1 MGRLADDAF
10 LKEEHL
16 LLREQLRRF
25 VGDRITPHVDK
36 WEREE
41 TFPRELYKEAA
52 DAGFLGV
59 GFPEEYGGSGGDMLH
74 AVIMTEE
81 LIRSG
86 SPGLAASLGSLGIAL
101 PPIVNAGTEEQKRR
115 WLPRVL
121 SGEWI
126 SALAVTEP
134 GTGSD
139 VASIRTRAVRDGEEY
154 VINGSKTFITSGTR
168 ADLVTLAVRTG
179 EEGMGGISIIGVE
192 ADRPGFTVA
201 NKLSKMGWAASD
213 TAELVFEDLRVPANN
228 LIGEPGGGFL
238 IMMQNFG
245 AERLFLAA
253 MAVEIAQLAYEQAV
267 EYSRDR
273 QAFGRPIGKFQVNK
287 HRLAEMATGIDV
299 CRTYVY
305 ALASSVSSGEMRIPE
320 VAMAKNAAVD
330 MAMRVVDHAV
340 QIHGGYG
347 YMREYLVERLYRD
360 IRLFPIGG
368 GTREI
373 MNEIIA
379 RQAGL

>member
-1 MGRLADDAF
+1 MGRMADDAF

-16 LLREQLRRF
+16 LLREQMRRF
-25 VGDRITPHVDK
+25 VSEQIAPHVDQ
-36 WEREE
+36 WEAEE
-41 TFPRELYKEAA
+41 TFPRELYKQIA

-81 LIRSG
+81 LTRSG
-86 SPGLAASLGSLGIAL
+86 SSGLAGSLGSLGIAL
-101 PPIVNAGTEEQKRR
+101 PPIINAGTEEQKRR
-115 WLPRVL
+115 WVPKVL

-126 SALAVTEP
+126 SALGITEP
-134 GTGSD
+134 GTGTD
-139 VASIRTRAVRDGEEY
+139 VASIRTRAVKDGDEY

-168 ADLVTLAVRTG
+168 ADLITLAVRTG
-179 EEGMGGISIIGVE
+179 GEGMEGLSLIGVE
-192 ADRPGFTVA
+192 TDRPGFTVA
-201 NKLSKMGWAASD
+201 NKLKKMGWAASD
-213 TAELVFEDLRVPANN
+213 TAELVFEDMRVPADC

-245 AERLFLAA
+245 GERLFLAA
-253 MAVEIAQLAYEQAV
+253 MAVEMAQMAYDEAKR
-267 EYSRDR
+267 YSQDR
-273 QAFGRPIGKFQVNK
+273 EVFGRPIGKFQVIRHK
-287 HRLAEMATGIDV
+287 LAEMATGLDV

-305 ALASSVSSGEMRIPE
+305 ALASRLDAGDMRIAE

-330 MAMRVVDHAV
+330 MAVQVIDQAV

-360 IRLFPIGG
+360 IRLYPIGG

-373 MNEIIA
+373 MNEIIS
-379 RQAGL
+379 RQI

>member
-1 MGRLADDAF
+1 MGRLADETF

-25 VGDRITPHVDK
+25 VGDRIAPHVDK

-41 TFPRELYKEAA
+41 TFPRELYKEVAA
-52 DAGFLGV
+52 AGFLGV

-81 LIRSG
+81 ITRSG

-101 PPIVNAGTEEQKRR
+101 PPIINAGTQEQKSR
-115 WLPRVL
+115 WIPRVL

-126 SALAVTEP
+126 AALAITEP

-139 VASIRTRAVRDGEEY
+139 VASIRTRAVKDGDEY

-179 EEGMGGISIIGVE
+179 GEGMEGVSLIGVE
-192 ADRPGFTVA
+192 TDRPGFTVA
-201 NKLSKMGWAASD
+201 NKLKKMGWAASD
-213 TAELVFEDLRVPANN
+213 TAELVFEDLRVPAEN
-228 LIGEPGGGFL
+228 LIGDPGGGFVV
-238 IMMQNFG
+238 MMQNFG
-245 AERLFLAA
+245 GERLFLAA
-253 MAVEIAQLAYEQAV
+253 MAVEIAQMAFDEARR
-267 EYSRDR
+267 YSQEREV
-273 QAFGRPIGKFQVNK
+273 FGRPIGKFQVTRHK
-287 HRLAEMATGIDV
+287 LADMATGLDV

-305 ALASSVSSGEMRIPE
+305 ALASRLDAGDVRIQE
-320 VAMAKNAAVD
+320 VAMAKNATVD
-330 MAMRVVDHAV
+330 MAMRVVDQAV

-360 IRLFPIGG
+360 IRLYPIGG

-373 MNEIIA
+373 MNEIIS
-379 RQAGL
+379 RHLG

>member
-1 MGRLADDAF
+1 MGRMADDAF

-16 LLREQLRRF
+16 LLREQMRRF
-25 VGDRITPHVDK
+25 VSEQIAPHVDK
-36 WEREE
+36 WEAEE
-41 TFPRELYKEAA
+41 TFPRELYRQVA

-81 LIRSG
+81 LTRSG
-86 SPGLAASLGSLGIAL
+86 SSGLAASLGSLGIAL
-101 PPIVNAGTEEQKRR
+101 PPIISAGTEEQKRR
-115 WLPRVL
+115 WVPKVL
-121 SGEWI
+121 SGQWI
-126 SALAVTEP
+126 SALAITEP

-139 VASIRTRAVRDGEEY
+139 VASIRTRAVKDGDEY

-168 ADLVTLAVRTG
+168 ADLITLAVRTG
-179 EEGMGGISIIGVE
+179 GEGMGGLSLIGVE
-192 ADRPGFTVA
+192 TDRPGFTVA
-201 NKLSKMGWAASD
+201 NKLKKMGWAASD
-213 TAELVFEDLRVPANN
+213 TAELVFEDMRVPADC

-245 AERLFLAA
+245 GERLFLAA
-253 MAVEIAQLAYEQAV
+253 MAVEMAQMAYDEAKR
-267 EYSRDR
+267 YSQEREV
-273 QAFGRPIGKFQVNK
+273 FGRPIGKFQVTRHK
-287 HRLAEMATGIDV
+287 LAEMATGLDV

-305 ALASSVSSGEMRIPE
+305 ALASRLDAGDVRIAE
-320 VAMAKNAAVD
+320 VAMSKNAAVD
-330 MAMRVVDHAV
+330 MAVQVIDQAV

-360 IRLFPIGG
+360 IRLYPIGG

-373 MNEIIA
+373 MNEIIS
-379 RQAGL
+379 RQL

>member
-25 VGDRITPHVDK
+25 VSDRIAPHVDE

-59 GFPEEYGGSGGDMLH
+59 GFGEEYGGSGGDMLH

-101 PPIVNAGTEEQKRR
+101 PPIVNAGTDEQRRR

-139 VASIRTRAVRDGEEY
+139 VASIRTRAVLDGDEY

-168 ADLVTLAVRTG
+168 ADLLTLAVRTG

-192 ADRPGFTVA
+192 TDRPGFTVA
-201 NKLSKMGWAASD
+201 GKLSKMGWAASD
-213 TAELVFEDLRVPANN
+213 TAELVFEDLRVPASN

-245 AERLFLAA
+245 GERLFLAA
-253 MAVEIAQLAYEQAV
+253 MAVEIAQLAYERAV

-273 QAFGRPIGKFQVNK
+273 RAFGRPIGKFQVNK

-305 ALASSVSSGEMRIPE
+305 ALASSISSGDMRIPE

-330 MAMRVVDHAV
+330 MAMQVVDHAV